1 MTTEAAYQICLRIAR
16 KHYENFPVASWLVPS
31 NLRQPIAAI
40 YAFARRADDVADEG
54 DADATSRQ
62 QILSTFRQRLRKPL
76 ADDAVDVALADT
88 IARFDLPL
96 SVFDRLLDAFV
107 DDTGHRAFTTWQQV
121 MAYCSNSA
129 DPVGELLLRLDHAPN
144 TPSESAISASNA
156 VCTALQVTNF
166 LQDAAADLARG
177 RQYLPLEDAEIIRR
191 TYALYEHGCATL
203 GSIRSRRLR
212 WEVAMTIAGGVTML
226 DLCARRADPAER
238 PALGLR
244 HAWHVLRRL
253 THVMR
258 HKPLVMQSISR
269 RHGSNS

>member
-1 MTTEAAYQICLRIAR
+1 MTIEAAYQICLRLAR
-16 KHYENFPVASWLVPS
+16 RHYENFPVASLLVPS
-31 NLRQPIAAI
+31 DLRRPIAAI

-54 DADATSRQ
+54 DADPSSRQ
-62 QILSTFRQRLRKPL
+62 HMLSRFRERLRQPL

-88 IARFDLPL
+88 IARFALPL

-107 DDTGHRAFTTWQQV
+107 DDTRHQAFTTWTQV

-144 TPSESAISASNA
+144 APSASAISASNA
-156 VCTALQVTNF
+156 VCTALQITNF
-166 LQDAAADLARG
+166 LQDAAADQARG
-177 RQYLPLEDAEIIRR
+177 RRYLPLDHDETIRR
-191 TYALYEHGCATL
+191 TYELYDHGCDTL
-203 GSIRSRRLR
+203 ANLRSRRLR

-226 DLCARRADPAER
+226 DLCAARADPAKR
-238 PALGLR
+238 PTLGLR

-253 THVMR
+253 THVLR
-258 HKPLVMQSISR
+258 HKPLARAGTSL